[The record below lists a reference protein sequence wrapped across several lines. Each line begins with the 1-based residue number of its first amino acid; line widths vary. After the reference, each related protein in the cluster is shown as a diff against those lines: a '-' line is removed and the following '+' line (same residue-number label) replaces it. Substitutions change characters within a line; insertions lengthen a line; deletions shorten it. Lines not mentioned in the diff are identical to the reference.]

1 MKCSSESTESLTSRL
16 KVFISSS
23 IYKTID
29 RFECEKCPHILFKNF
44 NSDSKFGRH
53 SFSVDF
59 FISMVKFL
67 RNTSC
72 IFASDP
78 PAVLS
83 RKGTP

>member
-1 MKCSSESTESLTSRL
+1 MPNSGHKAKGIRR
-16 KVFISSS
+16 S
-23 IYKTID
+23 IDLSVRSVLI
-29 RFECEKCPHILFKNF
+29 FFKNL

-59 FISMVKFL
+59 FISMVIFF
-67 RNTSC
+67 RNKNC

-78 PAVLS
+78 TAVLS